1 MDHIFV
7 MTYDMHGPWDSRS
20 DFGAPLYSPSEYS
33 PQYKNS
39 VFEGISA
46 YLNAG
51 IPAGKLVLGIPFYGY
66 LYEGVSENNNGR
78 YSAFSS
84 ARAVT
89 YDAVKNNYL
98 NRPGFR
104 SFYHEEAFVPYLYG
118 NAAFLS
124 YEDTRSVGAKAM
136 MARNLGL
143 AGAGI
148 WELSQDT
155 GGELLESVYAGVN
168 GK

>member
-1 MDHIFV
+1 

-51 IPAGKLVLGIPFYGY
+51 IPQASWFWESFYGY

-78 YSAFSS
+78 YSAFST

-89 YDAVKNNYL
+89 YDAVKI
-98 NRPGFR
+98 
-104 SFYHEEAFVPYLYG
+104 
-118 NAAFLS
+118 
-124 YEDTRSVGAKAM
+124 T
-136 MARNLGL
+136 
-143 AGAGI
+143 
-148 WELSQDT
+148 T
-155 GGELLESVYAGVN
+155 
-168 GK
+168 